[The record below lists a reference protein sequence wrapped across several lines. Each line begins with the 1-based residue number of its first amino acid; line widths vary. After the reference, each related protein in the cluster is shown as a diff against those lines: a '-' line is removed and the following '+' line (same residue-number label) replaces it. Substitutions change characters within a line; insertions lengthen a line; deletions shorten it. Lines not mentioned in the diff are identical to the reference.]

1 MISVKNH
8 HIPATILVDIA
19 LNIHTDHFKCRLQI
33 IKIKNYYGLNSIYRV
48 AKVTGKIYLIFRY

>member
-33 IKIKNYYGLNSIYRV
+33 IKFKNYYGLNSIYRV
-48 AKVTGKIYLIFRY
+48 AKVTGKIY

>member
-19 LNIHTDHFKCRLQI
+19 LNIHTDYFKYRLQI
-33 IKIKNYYGLNSIYRV
+33 IKNLKLLWL
-48 AKVTGKIYLIFRY
+48 KFYL